1 MSMPRKKGLGR
12 GLGALI
18 DDMDGGDF
26 MAPKTAPSEIS
37 PDIISS
43 NPYQPRRTID
53 AKDLKGLI
61 ESIKSKGVLEPL
73 LVKPDGPD
81 SYVLIAGERRLQAS
95 KAAGLDR
102 VPVVVR
108 EATPNEMLEISL
120 IENLHRED
128 LNPIEEAEAY
138 QRLADEFG
146 HTQAK
151 IAGITGRDRSTV
163 ANIMRLLQ
171 LPEAVRLDLV
181 HNRLTIGHARAML
194 SLEDQ
199 DLMLEVRRQVLESE
213 LSVRE
218 TERLIKKLLKPP
230 VEKPAV
236 ESDDLYLQALAD
248 QITRSLGSKAKLIR
262 QGGKGRIEIRFSSDQ
277 ELERLLKFFNVGP
290 VS

>member
-1 MSMPRKKGLGR
+1 MPRKKGLGR

-53 AKDLKGLI
+53 AEDLKGLI
-61 ESIKSKGVLEPL
+61 ESIKSIGVLEPL

-199 DLMLEVRRQVLESE
+199 DLMLEVRRQVLEGQ

-230 VEKPAV
+230 VEKPAK

>member
-1 MSMPRKKGLGR
+1 MPRKKGLGR

-18 DDMDGGDF
+18 DDIDDGDF

-37 PDIISS
+37 PDKISP

-81 SYVLIAGERRLQAS
+81 SYILIVGERRLEAS

-108 EATPNEMLEISL
+108 DATPSEMLEIAL
-120 IENLHRED
+120 IENLHRKD

-151 IAGITGRDRSTV
+151 IAGIAGRDRSTV

-199 DLMLEVRRQVLESE
+199 DLMLEVRRQVLEGQ

-248 QITRSLGSKAKLIR
+248 QITRALGSKAKLIR

>member
-1 MSMPRKKGLGR
+1 MPRKKGLGR

-18 DDMDGGDF
+18 DDIDDGDF

-37 PDIISS
+37 PDIISP
-43 NPYQPRRTID
+43 NPYQPRRNID
-53 AKDLKGLI
+53 VKDLKGLI

-81 SYVLIAGERRLQAS
+81 SYILIVGERRLEAS

-108 EATPNEMLEISL
+108 DATPSEMLEIAL
-120 IENLHRED
+120 IENLHRKD

-151 IAGITGRDRSTV
+151 IAGIAGRDRSTV

-199 DLMLEVRRQVLESE
+199 DLMLEVRRQVLEGQ

-248 QITRSLGSKAKLIR
+248 QITRALGSKAKLIR

>member
-1 MSMPRKKGLGR
+1 MPRKKGLGR

-61 ESIKSKGVLEPL
+61 ESIKSIGVLEPL

-81 SYVLIAGERRLQAS
+81 SFVLIAGERRLQAS

-199 DLMLEVRRQVLESE
+199 DLMLEVRRQILEGQ

>member
-1 MSMPRKKGLGR
+1 MGR

-61 ESIKSKGVLEPL
+61 ESIKSIGVLEPL
-73 LVKPDGPD
+73 LVKPEGPD
-81 SYVLIAGERRLQAS
+81 SYILIAGERRLQAS

-199 DLMLEVRRQVLESE
+199 DLMLEVRRQVLEGQ

>member
-1 MSMPRKKGLGR
+1 M
-12 GLGALI
+12 I
-18 DDMDGGDF
+18 DDIADGDF

-37 PDIISS
+37 PDIISP
-43 NPYQPRRTID
+43 NPYQPRRNID
-53 AKDLKGLI
+53 VKDLKGLI

-81 SYVLIAGERRLQAS
+81 SYILIVGERRLEAS

-108 EATPNEMLEISL
+108 DATPSEMLEIAL
-120 IENLHRED
+120 IENLHRKD

-151 IAGITGRDRSTV
+151 IAGIAGRDRSTV

-199 DLMLEVRRQVLESE
+199 DLMLEVRRQILEGQ

>member
-1 MSMPRKKGLGR
+1 M
-12 GLGALI
+12 
-18 DDMDGGDF
+18 DDIGGGDF
-26 MAPKTAPSEIS
+26 MAPETAPSEIS
-37 PDIISS
+37 PDLISS

-61 ESIKSKGVLEPL
+61 ESIKSKGVLQPL
-73 LVKPDGPD
+73 LVKPDGPG
-81 SYVLIAGERRLQAS
+81 SYILIAGERRLRAS
-95 KAAGLDR
+95 KAAGLDL

-108 EATPNEMLEISL
+108 DATPDEMLEIAL

-151 IAGITGRDRSTV
+151 IAGIAGRDRSTV

-194 SLEDQ
+194 GLEDQ
-199 DLMLEVRRQVLESE
+199 DLMLEVRRQVLEGQ

-218 TERLIKKLLKPP
+218 TERLIKKLLKPS
-230 VEKPAV
+230 VEKPAP

-262 QGGKGRIEIRFSSDQ
+262 KGGKGRIEIRFSSDQ
-277 ELERLLKFFNVGP
+277 ELERLLKFFNADP

>member
-1 MSMPRKKGLGR
+1 MPRKKGLGR

-18 DDMDGGDF
+18 DDIDDGDF
-26 MAPKTAPSEIS
+26 MAPKMAPSEIS
-37 PDIISS
+37 LDLISP

-81 SYVLIAGERRLQAS
+81 SYILIVGERRLEAS

-108 EATPNEMLEISL
+108 DATPSEMLELAL
-120 IENLHRED
+120 IENLHRKD

-151 IAGITGRDRSTV
+151 IAGIAGRDRSTV

-199 DLMLEVRRQVLESE
+199 DLMLEVRRQILEGQ

-230 VEKPAV
+230 VEKPAA

>member
-1 MSMPRKKGLGR
+1 M
-12 GLGALI
+12 
-18 DDMDGGDF
+18 DDLDGGDF
-26 MAPKTAPSEIS
+26 MAPNTAPSEIS
-37 PDIISS
+37 LDLISS

-61 ESIKSKGVLEPL
+61 ESIKSKGVLQPL
-73 LVKPDGPD
+73 LVKPDGPG
-81 SYVLIAGERRLQAS
+81 SYILIAGERRLRAS

-108 EATPNEMLEISL
+108 DATPDEMLEFAL

-151 IAGITGRDRSTV
+151 IAGIAGRDRSTV

-199 DLMLEVRRQVLESE
+199 DLMLEVRRQILEGQ

-230 VEKPAV
+230 VEKPAS

-262 QGGKGRIEIRFSSDQ
+262 QGGKGRIEIRFSSDR